1 MIPPAATPPVPL
13 APEASAARLDA
24 YQSAP
29 RDEGG
34 LARAFSTAMDGFGA
48 RATQMQTNLR
58 EVVAREAATPPAA
71 ASTST
76 AAGAVDP
83 AASAQPAGRGTG
95 QTGAPGP
102 LALMVDCFNFSIEA
116 SLVSRAAVQFT
127 GSVSTLMKGQ

>member
-1 MIPPAATPPVPL
+1 MISPAATPPVPL

-34 LARAFSTAMDGFGA
+34 LARAFSTAVEGFGA

-58 EVVAREAATPPAA
+58 DVVAREAATPPATA
-71 ASTST
+71 GS
-76 AAGAVDP
+76 AAGAADP
-83 AASAQPAGRGTG
+83 AASAQPAGQGTG
-95 QTGAPGP
+95 QAGAPGP

-116 SLVSRAAVQFT
+116 SLVSRAATQFT

>member
-1 MIPPAATPPVPL
+1 MITPAAAPPVPL

-58 EVVAREAATPPAA
+58 EVVAREAATAG
-71 ASTST
+71 S

-83 AASAQPAGRGTG
+83 AASAQPAGQSTG